1 MENNKIL
8 ISHLKSKSI
17 NNSLTLNDFDSNN
30 KIIKDYIQ
38 EPSNY
43 LTDSNNLKSSIKSN
57 YNNKNEDKNKIDEA
71 NISLDFRNTFE
82 DIKQNVLDIYYDKSS
97 DFKNKIDGLNLQFY
111 LETEKYLN
119 CNNKNDNIRNQKLQA
134 NLFIILFKQIN
145 IFIEEIERLN
155 KLILENK
162 YKKETILK
170 RTNELNER
178 KQNIIIKDTYVQSLK
193 QTKTNIE
200 KKLLES
206 LLHEDKLIKD
216 NERLRKENETYKT
229 LTIMFQK
236 EINNNKRKN
245 GSLSPYPKKNIKH
258 IKTKS
263 DYGIP
268 SLSTLGDISRTNTGR
283 YGILYNDNILTL
295 SNDKKVFNNKYI
307 RDNMEEFHNNQND
320 CKSKNICDKNRMKN
334 KVEKINKNIKNNNIK
349 INKCNQL
356 LRNNTLKESIK
367 IKLKPTFNPIQN
379 NKIVHDIKSGKKN
392 KTKNDFS
399 SLNKFVKSKSK
410 NIQIKNNEIGYA
422 FKFNNSCNNKK
433 AINSE
438 KVTKRKNIVTNF
450 NSNLNFNINNTN
462 SYTNTIMVEANN
474 NSSFEKIKAKNCGK
488 LNIRNGHK
496 KRNTSD
502 KSFTG
507 TVRVEIL
514 NEELNNLL
522 NNQVNPLFTQTI
534 NRSKGKNYKIKKS
547 FSHKFEVKK
556 NNKIEKIISIQD

>member
-17 NNSLTLNDFDSNN
+17 NKSLTLNDIVSNN
-30 KIIKDYIQ
+30 KIINDYIK
-38 EPSNY
+38 EPNNY
-43 LTDSNNLKSSIKSN
+43 FTDSNNLKSSIKSN
-57 YNNKNEDKNKIDEA
+57 YNNKNGDNNKNDEA

-82 DIKQNVLDIYYDKSS
+82 DIKQNVLDIYYDKKS

-119 CNNKNDNIRNQKLQA
+119 CNNKNDFIRSQKLQA

-162 YKKETILK
+162 YNKETILK
-170 RTNELNER
+170 RTNELHKK

-193 QTKTNIE
+193 QTKTNTE

-206 LLHEDKLIKD
+206 LLHEDRLMKD

-229 LTIMFQK
+229 LTIMFQN
-236 EINNNKRKN
+236 EINNNIRKN
-245 GSLSPYPKKNIKH
+245 GSLSPFHKKSPIH
-258 IKTKS
+258 IKTNS

-268 SLSTLGDISRTNTGR
+268 SLSTIGDISRTNTGR
-283 YGILYNDNILTL
+283 YGNLYHNNILTL
-295 SNDKKVFNNKYI
+295 SNEKVINTNYN
-307 RDNMEEFHNNQND
+307 RDNAEDIYNPKNNS
-320 CKSKNICDKNRMKN
+320 KSKNIYGKNRMKN
-334 KVEKINKNIKNNNIK
+334 KIKKVNKNIKNNNIK
-349 INKCNQL
+349 INKCNHL

-367 IKLKPTFNPIQN
+367 IKLKPTYNPRQN
-379 NKIVHDIKSGKKN
+379 NKISHDIKNEKKN
-392 KTKNDFS
+392 KTKNDFP
-399 SLNKFVKSKSK
+399 SLNKFVKSISK
-410 NIQIKNNEIGYA
+410 NIQIKNYDVGYN
-422 FKFNNSCNNKK
+422 FKINNSCNNKK
-433 AINSE
+433 PINSE
-438 KVTKRKNIVTNF
+438 KVTKRKNIVTSF
-450 NSNLNFNINNTN
+450 NNNLNFNMSNTN
-462 SYTNTIMVEANN
+462 SYTNTIVIEANN
-474 NSSFEKIKAKNCGK
+474 NCSFEKIKPRKGGK
-488 LNIRNGHK
+488 LNNRNDQK

-522 NNQVNPLFTQTI
+522 NNQISHLYTQTI
-534 NRSKGKNYKIKKS
+534 NKSKGTNYKIKKS
-547 FSHKFEVKK
+547 FSHKFDIKK

>member
-1 MENNKIL
+1 MKNNKIL

-17 NNSLTLNDFDSNN
+17 NKSLTLNDIVSNN
-30 KIIKDYIQ
+30 KMINDYIQ

-43 LTDSNNLKSSIKSN
+43 LTDSNNLKSSLKNN
-57 YNNKNEDKNKIDEA
+57 YNSQKFDKNKNDQTS
-71 NISLDFRNTFE
+71 ISLDFRNTFE
-82 DIKQNVLDIYYDKSS
+82 DIKQNVLDVYYDKSS

-119 CNNKNDNIRNQKLQA
+119 CNDKNDFIRSQKLQA

-162 YKKETILK
+162 YKKEAILK
-170 RTNELNER
+170 RTNELNEK

-193 QTKTNIE
+193 QTKTNTE

-206 LLHEDKLIKD
+206 LLHEDRLMKD

-229 LTIMFQK
+229 LTIMFQN

-245 GSLSPYPKKNIKH
+245 VSLSPFHKKNIKH
-258 IKTKS
+258 IKTNS

-268 SLSTLGDISRTNTGR
+268 SLSTIGDISRTNTGR
-283 YGILYNDNILTL
+283 YGNIYHDNILTL
-295 SNDKKVFNNKYI
+295 SNEKVINTNYNRDNVEEIYNNK
-307 RDNMEEFHNNQND
+307 NNS
-320 CKSKNICDKNRMKN
+320 KSNSIYDKNRMKN
-334 KVEKINKNIKNNNIK
+334 KVKKINKNLKNNNIK
-349 INKCNQL
+349 INRCNKL

-367 IKLKPTFNPIQN
+367 FRLKPTFNPRKN
-379 NKIVHDIKSGKKN
+379 NKISHDIKNEKKKN
-392 KTKNDFS
+392 KTKNDFP
-399 SLNKFVKSKSK
+399 SLNNFVKSKSK
-410 NIQIKNNEIGYA
+410 NIQIKNFEVGYS
-422 FKFNNSCNNKK
+422 FKIYNSCNNKK
-433 AINSE
+433 PINSE
-438 KVTKRKNIVTNF
+438 KVAKRKNIVTNF
-450 NSNLNFNINNTN
+450 NISNTN
-462 SYTNTIMVEANN
+462 SNTNTIIVESNN
-474 NSSFEKIKAKNCGK
+474 NSSFEKIKARNGGK
-488 LNIRNGHK
+488 LNNRNGQK

-507 TVRVEIL
+507 KVKVEIL

-522 NNQVNPLFTQTI
+522 NNQINHLYTQTI
-534 NRSKGKNYKIKKS
+534 NKPKGVNYKIKKS
-547 FSHKFEVKK
+547 FSHKFDLKK